1 MKGNPAKPSQP
12 KRWLHP
18 NVVGFGLASLFS
30 DLGHELVTSLLPGFL
45 LSIGAPAYALGLLEA
60 ISNGLQSAAKVW
72 GGRTASRTRHL
83 LPWLYV
89 GYFATG
95 LKALIALA
103 GTWPMVILIRTA
115 GWIGRGLRGPIR
127 DYTIS
132 RSVDPSAYGRAFG
145 LREALDTIGAL
156 LGPVLAF
163 VLLPRLG
170 YRPLIAWTAVPGVLA
185 LLAVVLLVRAVPRLS
200 SQEDVRQDAQ
210 SYTYSAFLRH
220 VRSFALFSISYVS
233 PTFFILLALQ
243 SLGRPQDLATGA
255 LAVGLYVLHN
265 LVYAVAAYPLG
276 ALGDRL
282 GPVRALRLGY
292 VVWGVALAVFALAG
306 RTPALLPLGFVLSGL
321 GTATIEGL
329 QSAAVSRLLPD
340 AARGGGLGLVGGIT
354 GIGNLVANLVAGFVF
369 SLHLAPVLFV
379 ALGLLAV
386 TAAWT
391 LRTTPPHASAR

>member
-95 LKALIALA
+95 LTALIALA
-103 GTWPMVILIRTA
+103 GTWPTVILIRTA
-115 GWIGRGLRGPIR
+115 GWIGRGLRGPMR

-163 VLLPRLG
+163 LLLPRLG

-185 LLAVVLLVRAVPRLS
+185 LFAVVLLVRAVPRLP

-210 SYTYSAFLRH
+210 SQHVFLRH

-255 LAVGLYVLHN
+255 LAVGLYALHN
-265 LVYAVAAYPLG
+265 FVYAVTAYPLG

-292 VVWGVALAVFALAG
+292 AVWGAALVVFALAG
-306 RTPALLPLGFVLSGL
+306 RTPAILPIGFLLSGL
-321 GTATIEGL
+321 GTATVEGL

-340 AARGGGLGLVGGIT
+340 AARGSGLGLVGGIT

-379 ALGLLAV
+379 VLGVLAFV
-386 TAAWT
+386 GAWT
-391 LRTTPPHASAR
+391 LPRAHPQASAR